1 MYCIL
6 SLPKTGSTTL
16 MAQLIA
22 SLGHDSPLEE
32 PFNPK
37 YRLTVD
43 QEDAKYEKLCNTT
56 PLPVIK
62 VQPIFSERMSKRIIE
77 DRIFK
82 TICIIPTDEKK
93 WMKKFFIMSRLR
105 TVNTTHDRNKQ
116 LTPYVGMLDVD
127 FTSMQKIHTMYQ
139 NHLTIIADYYVHSD
153 EIYDVNHP
161 LHTRLG
167 VSYRGDGYLYVA
179 PALTDDVMFRD
190 LDDFEMKWE
199 QLHETSL
206 VQPY

>member
-1 MYCIL
+1 VY
-6 SLPKTGSTTL
+6 
-16 MAQLIA
+16 
-22 SLGHDSPLEE
+22 
-32 PFNPK
+32 
-37 YRLTVD
+37 
-43 QEDAKYEKLCNTT
+43 
-56 PLPVIK
+56 
-62 VQPIFSERMSKRIIE
+62 
-77 DRIFK
+77 
-82 TICIIPTDEKK
+82 
-93 WMKKFFIMSRLR
+93 
-105 TVNTTHDRNKQ
+105 
-116 LTPYVGMLDVD
+116 
-127 FTSMQKIHTMYQ
+127 
-139 NHLTIIADYYVHSD
+139 SD